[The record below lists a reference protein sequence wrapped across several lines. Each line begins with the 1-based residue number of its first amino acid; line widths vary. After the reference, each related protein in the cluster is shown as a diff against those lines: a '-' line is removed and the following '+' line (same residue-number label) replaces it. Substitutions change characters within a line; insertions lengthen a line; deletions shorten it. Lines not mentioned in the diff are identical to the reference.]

1 MSGHCEVVVGWLRGW
16 VDSVDGNAVE
26 SWRGGRIEEGGIL
39 HRGEFVAG
47 RQVRAEM
54 ELSSWLVRD
63 ERRLAVSVRGRSRD
77 VVTSGGG
84 GVTGVGGLSVCRR
97 M

>member
-1 MSGHCEVVVGWLRGW
+1 M
-16 VDSVDGNAVE
+16 
-26 SWRGGRIEEGGIL
+26 

-47 RQVRAEM
+47 QVVGRQMRAEM
-54 ELSSWLVRD
+54 ELTSWLVRD
-63 ERRLAVSVRGRSRD
+63 ERRLVVSVRGGSRD

-84 GVTGVGGLSVCRR
+84 GGVTGMGGLSVCRR